1 MNNKK
6 IRRQLRHKKNSE
18 RDREYKIEAWKS
30 GKLIEEN
37 HNSGPY
43 TSDYTIELSERLI
56 QYLLQERDKV
66 MNGPDP
72 EQKFTESF
80 RRYKKKIQTL
90 ILHWSP
96 IAPKDFNYDFLKE
109 LLETYWDEVITKNN
123 YSALWNSIMN
133 LNSIQR

>member
-6 IRRQLRHKKNSE
+6 IRRKFRHERNAKK
-18 RDREYKIEAWKS
+18 DREYKIEAWKS

-43 TSDYTIELSERLI
+43 TSDYTIELSERLV

-66 MNGPDP
+66 INESEP
-72 EQKFTESF
+72 ERKFTEAF

-96 IAPKDFNYDFLKE
+96 IAPEDFNYKFLKE
-109 LLETYWDEVITKNN
+109 LLETYWDEVVTNNN
-123 YSALWNSIMN
+123 YFALWNNIKN
-133 LNSIQR
+133 LVLQN

>member
-6 IRRQLRHKKNSE
+6 IRRKFRHERNAKK
-18 RDREYKIEAWKS
+18 DREYKIEAWKS

-43 TSDYTIELSERLI
+43 TSDYTIELSERLV

-66 MNGPDP
+66 INEP
-72 EQKFTESF
+72 EPEKKFTEAF

-96 IAPKDFNYDFLKE
+96 IVSENFNYKFLKE
-109 LLETYWDEVITKNN
+109 LLETYWDEVVTNNN
-123 YSALWNSIMN
+123 YSALWNSIKN
-133 LNSIQR
+133 PVLIQN